1 MKPIVTLTLNPTIDG
16 ASDADVV
23 QPIRK
28 VRTTN
33 ERYLPGG
40 GGINVARV
48 IGELGGQAVTT
59 YMAGGATGTVF
70 DELAREC
77 GLDARRI
84 PIAGHTR
91 IAYTVFEHSTGQEY
105 RFVPEGPEIG
115 EPEWQDCLRLLQDTQ
130 CDYFVASGSVPRGIP
145 ADFYIRAGEIVRRNG
160 AKFVLD
166 TSGPALKTTLE
177 AGGVYFAKPSRGEF
191 EQLVGRDLPDEESLH
206 EAARRF
212 FDDTAVELL
221 AITLG
226 RDGAILVDRTGIRRF
241 APLPVQARSAVGAGD
256 SFVAAMTLGLA
267 RGMPPIEAFRYG
279 MAAGTAAVLTP
290 GNDLCKRADV
300 ERLFAE
306 LQAREG

>member
-48 IGELGGQAVTT
+48 VCELGGQAVAG
-59 YMAGGATGTVF
+59 YMAGGATGAVF
-70 DELAREC
+70 DELVREC
-77 GLDARRI
+77 GLDARRF

-91 IAYTVFEHSTGQEY
+91 IAYTVFEQSTGQEY

-115 EPEWQDCLRLLQDTQ
+115 EPEWQYCLRLLEDMP
-130 CDYFVASGSVPRGIP
+130 CDYFVASGSLPRGIP
-145 ADFYIRAGEIVRRNG
+145 ADLYIRVGEIVRRQG

-166 TSGPALKTTLE
+166 TSSPALQNTLE
-177 AGGVYFAKPSRGEF
+177 AGGVFLAKPSRGEF
-191 EQLVGRDLPDEESLH
+191 EQLVGRELPDEESLR

-212 FDDTAVELL
+212 FDGTQVELL

-226 RDGAILVDRTGIRRF
+226 KDGAILVDRTGIRRF
-241 APLPVQARSAVGAGD
+241 APLPVQTRSAVGAGD
-256 SFVAAMTLGLA
+256 SFVAAMTLGVA
-267 RGMPPIEAFRYG
+267 RGMPPVEAFMFG
-279 MAAGTAAVLTP
+279 MAAGAAAVLTP
-290 GNDLCKRADV
+290 GNELCKRGDV
-300 ERLFAE
+300 ERLFAD
-306 LQAREG
+306 LRTRER

>member
-16 ASDADVV
+16 ASDAEVV
-23 QPIRK
+23 RPIKK

-33 ERYLPGG
+33 ERYRPGG

-48 IGELGGQAVTT
+48 VGELGGRAVTD
-59 YMAGGATGTVF
+59 YLAGGVTGAIL
-70 DELAREC
+70 DELVRDC
-77 GLDARRI
+77 DVDARRI

-115 EPEWQDCLRLLQDTQ
+115 ESEWQDCLRLLADTQ
-130 CDYFVASGSVPRGIP
+130 CDYFVASGSLPRGIP
-145 ADFYIRAGEIVRRNG
+145 ADFYVRAGEIARRNG

-166 TSGPALKTTLE
+166 TSGPALKTTLA

-191 EQLVGRDLPDEESLH
+191 EQLVGRELPDENSLH

-212 FDDTAVELL
+212 FDDTPVELL

-226 RDGAILVDRTGIRRF
+226 RDGAIMVDRSEVRRF

-267 RGMPPIEAFRYG
+267 RGMPPIEAFMFG

-290 GNDLCKRADV
+290 GNELCKRGEV
-300 ERLFAE
+300 ERLFAA
-306 LQAREG
+306 LRTREG